1 MGFLNG
7 QVTGLFYHFSAL
19 KSWASSHLK
28 ITKPISKLRVLFFFG
43 SFIIP
48 VVCFPRRRDTIY
60 QYIYKWK
67 KMMKEYMYV
76 LTLKPLIGNVVCV
89 VVVVV
94 VPTPPLVAF
103 EKYSYIY
110 CGLAIESRL
119 C

>member
-1 MGFLNG
+1 
-7 QVTGLFYHFSAL
+7 
-19 KSWASSHLK
+19 
-28 ITKPISKLRVLFFFG
+28 
-43 SFIIP
+43 
-48 VVCFPRRRDTIY
+48 
-60 QYIYKWK
+60 
-67 KMMKEYMYV
+67 MMKEYMYV